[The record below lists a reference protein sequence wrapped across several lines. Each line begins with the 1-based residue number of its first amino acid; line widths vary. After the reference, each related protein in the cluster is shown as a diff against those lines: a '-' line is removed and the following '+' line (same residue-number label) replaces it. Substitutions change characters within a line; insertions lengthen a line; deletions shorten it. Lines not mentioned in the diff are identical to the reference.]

1 VAASLDK
8 TKAIRCLLDVIGG
21 QRSKENPQKFVDRI
35 PPEMFGTG
43 RARVNRKMVLIA
55 IAASSDPNGSGAW
68 PSLPTLAQRTLLN
81 EKTVRRCIDWL
92 VAHSLLEVQQYAG
105 PAHTNR
111 YRIIFGNL
119 DSRCPSDGA
128 GNLDTSCPSTSAADV
143 SGLVAATGSPPGTLQ

>member
-1 VAASLDK
+1 VSASLDK

-21 QRSKENPQKFVDRI
+21 QRSKENPKEFIDRI
-35 PPEMFGTG
+35 PKEMFGTG

-55 IAASSDPNGSGAW
+55 IAASSDPNGDGAW
-68 PSLPTLAQRTLLN
+68 PSLDTLKRRTLLN
-81 EKTVRRCIDWL
+81 EKTVRRTIQWL
-92 VAHSLLEVQQYAG
+92 VAHGLLEVKQYAG

-128 GNLDTSCPSTSAADV
+128 GNMDTSCPCPSAADV
-143 SGLVAATGSPPGTLQ
+143 ASLVAATGLTPG